1 VQDQGRPLAEVTS
14 EIEAGVRDQCGG
26 TLCLTLRHEERVID
40 GFTSCDF
47 FATEP
52 AQRTSVPR
60 GSTVVIVAGSGP
72 CAGSSTS
79 EPAAPGSAP

>member
-1 VQDQGRPLAEVTS
+1 VTS
-14 EIEAGVRDQCGG
+14 EIEAGVRAQCGG
-26 TLCLTLRHEERVID
+26 SLCLVLRHEERVIE

-52 AQRTSVPR
+52 AQRTTVPR

-72 CAGSSTS
+72 CGGTDPTEST
-79 EPAAPGSAP
+79 PPGTTP

>member
-1 VQDQGRPLAEVTS
+1 VTS

-52 AQRTSVPR
+52 PQRTSVPR

-72 CAGSSTS
+72 CGGD
-79 EPAAPGSAP
+79 PADPGGSAP